1 MRDFIYRIWNIKEK
15 KYVMTGSLYGVE
27 GVAHLTGC
35 FNRAE
40 HIIEEYTGLNDVN
53 RNKIFEGDIINFTC
67 RYLKPEPVP
76 VIYYGG
82 SFGCIVNDN
91 GFEEFLNLSDIVIQY
106 YPEITATVH
115 DDLIP

>member
-1 MRDFIYRIWNIKEK
+1 MSREFIYRIWGIKEK

-40 HIIEEYTGLNDVN
+40 HVIEEYTGLKDSKGN
-53 RNKIFEGDIINFTC
+53 RIFENDILDFTA
-67 RYLKPEPVP
+67 RYKQNGSVQ

-82 SFGCIVNDN
+82 SFGCIITDD
-91 GFEEFLNLSDIVIQY
+91 GGLKEFWALNHIVQQHNPVISY
-106 YPEITATVH
+106 
-115 DDLIP
+115 